1 MEFVDAMEAVARGFE
16 LVAIAIF
23 IGGGAWTA
31 IRAVTDRLGGEPVF
45 SGVRR
50 RFGQSLI
57 LGVEVLVAADIIKT
71 VTVDATIENVLALGV
86 LVLVRTLIS
95 FSISTEI
102 NGIVPWRRAEFKAQV
117 REEAATKSD
126 DEDYL
131 S

>member
-50 RFGQSLI
+50 RFGESLI
-57 LGVEVLVAADIIKT
+57 LGIEVLVAADIIKT
-71 VTVDATIENVLALGV
+71 VTVDTTLDTILALGV
-86 LVLVRTLIS
+86 LVLIRTLIS
-95 FSISTEI
+95 FSLSTEI

>member
-50 RFGQSLI
+50 RFGESLI
-57 LGVEVLVAADIIKT
+57 LGIEVLVAADIIKT
-71 VTVDATIENVLALGV
+71 VTVDTTLDTILALGV
-86 LVLVRTLIS
+86 LVLIRTLIS
-95 FSISTEI
+95 FSLSTEI
-102 NGIVPWRRAEFKAQV
+102 NGIVPWRRAEFKAKMGDD
-117 REEAATKSD
+117 AAHGD
-126 DEDYL
+126 
-131 S
+131 

>member
-1 MEFVDAMEAVARGFE
+1 VEFIDAMEAVARGFE

-31 IRAVTDRLGGEPVF
+31 IRAVTDRLEGEPVF
-45 SGVRR
+45 RGVRR

>member
-1 MEFVDAMEAVARGFE
+1 MEAVARGFE
-16 LVAIAIF
+16 IVAVAIF

-31 IRAVTDRLGGEPVF
+31 IRAVSDRLGGEPVF
-45 SGVRR
+45 PGVRR